1 MSVWEPVG
9 TSFIEE
15 VDVFNQEAE
24 ERDNNLKGKKW
35 TQDYITAIT
44 DQKKKKT
51 CNQMEQ
57 PHWSPSKGYRHS
69 KTALGSS
76 FYNSF

>member
-1 MSVWEPVG
+1 MLTCMYRAKPKGKNYLKIDLSVREPVG

-24 ERDNNLKGKKW
+24 ERDNNLKGKKG

-44 DQKKKKT
+44 DQKLRKET
-51 CNQMEQ
+51 CNQME
-57 PHWSPSKGYRHS
+57 SI
-69 KTALGSS
+69 
-76 FYNSF
+76 

>member
-24 ERDNNLKGKKW
+24 ERDNNLKGKKG

-44 DQKKKKT
+44 DQKKQHATK
-51 CNQMEQ
+51 
-57 PHWSPSKGYRHS
+57 WSSLTGVHLRVTVTVRLH
-69 KTALGSS
+69 
-76 FYNSF
+76 

>member
-24 ERDNNLKGKKW
+24 ERDNNLKGKKG

-44 DQKKKKT
+44 DQQKKT
-51 CNQMEQ
+51 KKTKQ
-57 PHWSPSKGYRHS
+57 HATKWSSLTGVHLRVTVTVRLH
-69 KTALGSS
+69 
-76 FYNSF
+76 